1 MHARS
6 GAMIDRIPAPRI
18 LRPRAGRSRR
28 AGIRIG
34 RRGSGSSTAPA
45 RDENRHQPDHR
56 AAATV
61 AAAASWP
68 WYPRTQAAVSAASA
82 IRRAYFCPRRLSAA
96 ASRIASR
103 LASRV
108 SVCSISTIRRIRSA
122 APGSASSYPRRTS
135 GGGRGP
141 ETRSSCRTSVV
152 TRRAGPSARSGRTA
166 PTLAGGRAFFLL
178 GARARS
184 RLTVDP
190 PGGVVDVPS
199 HPTPDLSETLLGR
212 PGRDEARMT
221 IRVRAQVHDAPR
233 SAEEGLH
240 STAGH
245 GCPPGTSAWTG
256 GCGAAP
262 PRLGRRC
269 EEGTCPTAGN
279 IAQTVG
285 DRGKVR
291 GIGGNAGATGALR
304 VERRAAGRVT
314 GIG

>member
-6 GAMIDRIPAPRI
+6 GAMIDRIPVPRI

-34 RRGSGSSTAPA
+34 RRGSGPSTAPA
-45 RDENRHQPDHR
+45 CDENRHQPDHR
-56 AAATV
+56 AAADG
-61 AAAASWP
+61 
-68 WYPRTQAAVSAASA
+68 
-82 IRRAYFCPRRLSAA
+82 CGRRLVALGPENAGGRQRGKRNPAGMFLPAA
-96 ASRIASR
+96 ASRVASR
-103 LASRV
+103 LASRG
-108 SVCSISTIRRIRSA
+108 SVCSISAIRRIRSA

-152 TRRAGPSARSGRTA
+152 TSRAGPSARSGRTA

-199 HPTPDLSETLLGR
+199 YPTPDLSETLLGR
-212 PGRDEARMT
+212 PGRDEACIA
-221 IRVRAQVHDAPR
+221 IRVRVQVHDAPR

-262 PRLGRRC
+262 PRLWRRC

-279 IAQTVG
+279 MAQTVG